1 MYLALSLLA
10 GGLLIVRGKR
20 LGCSGH
26 KSQFYTLAGVLLPI
40 LSGLVGIA
48 LLLSCSP
55 AGCR

>member
-10 GGLLIVRGKR
+10 GGLLIARGKR

-40 LSGLVGIA
+40 ISGLIGVS
-48 LLLSCSP
+48 LLLSCGP
-55 AGCR
+55 NGCN

>member
-1 MYLALSLLA
+1 MYLALSFLA
-10 GGLLIVRGKR
+10 GGLLVVRGKR

-40 LSGLVGIA
+40 ISGLIGIS

-55 AGCR
+55 TGCQ